1 MGILDIFTALTSA
14 GNVGNKGPK
23 RAEIRKR
30 MEKERVRKNG
40 MKRGEIVER
49 KEIVSERD
57 KERERERET
66 YKQRDKQ
73 TERKR
78 ERERDR

>member
-14 GNVGNKGPK
+14 GNVGNKGPE

-40 MKRGEIVER
+40 VK
-49 KEIVSERD
+49 KEG
-57 KERERERET
+57 
-66 YKQRDKQ
+66 
-73 TERKR
+73 
-78 ERERDR
+78 